1 MTARHFTPFS
11 LNLRGK
17 LVEFSRQ
24 QVMGII
30 NVTPDSFYSGS
41 RTQSHDDIALKAKKM
56 LNEGADLLDLGAYS
70 TRPGADD
77 VTPAEEI
84 ERLRTGMRAIRSVA
98 PDAIVSID
106 TFRADVALQAVE
118 ELGADMINDISG
130 GLLDD
135 DMPSTIA
142 KLKVPYVLMHTR
154 GTPATMQ
161 QLTDYRDVTGD
172 VLAELAR
179 RIDIFGMAGVNDIIV
194 DPGFGFA
201 KTVEQNYRLL
211 RDLEAFHVLER
222 PLLVGVSRKSMIYRT
237 FGTTPD
243 EALNGTTVIN
253 TIALMAGA
261 SVLRVHDAKEAA
273 EAVKIVELTYNDKTW
288 LHLE

>member
-1 MTARHFTPFS
+1 MTARHFTPFT

-41 RTQSHDDIALKAKKM
+41 RTQSHDDIALKSKKM
-56 LNEGADLLDLGAYS
+56 LDEGADWLDLGAYS

-106 TFRADVALQAVE
+106 TFRADVARQAVE

-222 PLLVGVSRKSMIYRT
+222 PLLVGVSRKTMIYRT

>member
-56 LNEGADLLDLGAYS
+56 LDEGADWLDLGAYS
-70 TRPGADD
+70 TCPGADD

-211 RDLEAFHVLER
+211 RDLEAFHVFER

>member
-1 MTARHFTPFS
+1 
-11 LNLRGK
+11 
-17 LVEFSRQ
+17 
-24 QVMGII
+24 MGII

-41 RTQSHDDIALKAKKM
+41 RTQSHDDIALKAKRM
-56 LNEGADLLDLGAYS
+56 LDEGADWLDLGAYS

-211 RDLEAFHVLER
+211 RDLEAFLVFER

>member
-1 MTARHFTPFS
+1 MTARHFTPFT

-41 RTQSHDDIALKAKKM
+41 RTQSHDDIALKSKKM
-56 LNEGADLLDLGAYS
+56 LDEGADWLDLGAYS

-106 TFRADVALQAVE
+106 TFRADVARQAVE

-243 EALNGTTVIN
+243 EAMNGTTVIN

>member
-1 MTARHFTPFS
+1 MTARHFTPFT

-56 LNEGADLLDLGAYS
+56 LDEGADWLDLGAYS

-106 TFRADVALQAVE
+106 TFRADVARQAVE

-154 GTPATMQ
+154 GNPATMQ
-161 QLTDYRDVTGD
+161 QLTDYRDVTSD

>member
-1 MTARHFTPFS
+1 MTARHFTPFT
-11 LNLRGK
+11 LNQRGK

-41 RTQSHDDIALKAKKM
+41 RTQSHDDIALKSKKM
-56 LNEGADLLDLGAYS
+56 LDEGADWLDLGAYS

-106 TFRADVALQAVE
+106 TFRADVARQAVE

>member
-1 MTARHFTPFS
+1 MTARHFTPFT

-56 LNEGADLLDLGAYS
+56 VDEGADWLDLGAYS

-106 TFRADVALQAVE
+106 TFRADVARQAVE

-288 LHLE
+288 LNLE

>member
-1 MTARHFTPFS
+1 
-11 LNLRGK
+11 
-17 LVEFSRQ
+17 
-24 QVMGII
+24 MGIT
-30 NVTPDSFYSGS
+30 NVTPDSFYSRS

-56 LNEGADLLDLGAYS
+56 LDEGADWLDLGAYS

-154 GTPATMQ
+154 GAPATMQ

-211 RDLEAFHVLER
+211 RDLEAFHVFER

-237 FGTTPD
+237 FGTTPG

>member
-1 MTARHFTPFS
+1 MTARHFTPFTF
-11 LNLRGK
+11 NLRGK

-56 LNEGADLLDLGAYS
+56 LDEGADWLDLGAYS

-106 TFRADVALQAVE
+106 TFRADVARQAVE

-154 GTPATMQ
+154 GNPATMQ
-161 QLTDYRDVTGD
+161 QLTDYRDVTSD

>member
-1 MTARHFTPFS
+1 MTARHFTPFT

-56 LNEGADLLDLGAYS
+56 VDEGADWLDLGAYS

-77 VTPAEEI
+77 VTPSEEI

-106 TFRADVALQAVE
+106 TFRADVARQAVE

>member
-1 MTARHFTPFS
+1 MTARHFTPFT

-41 RTQSHDDIALKAKKM
+41 RTQSHDNIALKAKKM
-56 LNEGADLLDLGAYS
+56 LDEGADWLDLGAYS

-106 TFRADVALQAVE
+106 TFRADVARQAVE

>member
-24 QVMGII
+24 QVRGVI

-56 LNEGADLLDLGAYS
+56 LDEGADWLDLGAYS

-106 TFRADVALQAVE
+106 TF
-118 ELGADMINDISG
+118 
-130 GLLDD
+130 
-135 DMPSTIA
+135 MPSTIA

-211 RDLEAFHVLER
+211 RDLEAFHVFER

-237 FGTTPD
+237 FGTTPG

>member
-1 MTARHFTPFS
+1 MTARHFTPFT

-41 RTQSHDDIALKAKKM
+41 RTQSHDDIALKSKKM
-56 LNEGADLLDLGAYS
+56 LDEGADWLDLGAYS
-70 TRPGADD
+70 TRSGADD

-106 TFRADVALQAVE
+106 TFRADVARQAVE

>member
-1 MTARHFTPFS
+1 MTARHFTPFT

-41 RTQSHDDIALKAKKM
+41 RTQSHDDIALKSKKM
-56 LNEGADLLDLGAYS
+56 LDEGADWLDLGAYS

-106 TFRADVALQAVE
+106 TFRADVARQAVE

>member
-1 MTARHFTPFS
+1 
-11 LNLRGK
+11 
-17 LVEFSRQ
+17 
-24 QVMGII
+24 MGII

-41 RTQSHDDIALKAKKM
+41 RTQSHDDIALKSKKM
-56 LNEGADLLDLGAYS
+56 LDEGADWLDLGAYS

-106 TFRADVALQAVE
+106 TFRADVARQAVE

-243 EALNGTTVIN
+243 EALNGTTVTN

>member
-1 MTARHFTPFS
+1 MTARHFTPFT

-41 RTQSHDDIALKAKKM
+41 RTQSHDDIALKSKKM
-56 LNEGADLLDLGAYS
+56 LDEGADWLDLGAYS

-106 TFRADVALQAVE
+106 TFRADVARQAVE

-172 VLAELAR
+172 VLAEFAR

>member
-56 LNEGADLLDLGAYS
+56 LDEGADWLDLGAYS

-77 VTPAEEI
+77 VTPADEI

-106 TFRADVALQAVE
+106 TFRADVARQAVE